1 MGSRCHGSEE
11 IDRRGLACGAL
22 GTKKCSLTIVQESME
37 PVHLRPE
44 TGLRVRVT
52 FVDLKV
58 DLVVTCWRVQVYD
71 INYVSIL
78 RDVLVQR

>member
-1 MGSRCHGSEE
+1 
-11 IDRRGLACGAL
+11 
-22 GTKKCSLTIVQESME
+22 ME